1 MQVEYISARKGA
13 PVPGAARAFMAQIAR
28 PSKLLKPT
36 SGLSARTTHVPGLQH
51 YALRDQ
57 NAHKPFGKSAMGPR
71 QLLALRRTRSSLSP
85 APDMPLHSAD
95 QRDGKRRAQTDK
107 LLDTINRWS
116 V

>member
-1 MQVEYISARKGA
+1 MQVEYISARQGA

-57 NAHKPFGKSAMGPR
+57 NAHKPFGKSAMGVR
-71 QLLALRRTRSSLSP
+71 RDKAALSSGCKPHPANAPAGSNRSS
-85 APDMPLHSAD
+85 H
-95 QRDGKRRAQTDK
+95 GG
-107 LLDTINRWS
+107 NE
-116 V
+116 